1 MQGTFLSRARRPAQ
15 RVLALGCAALLT
27 CAALPCVAAGAQV
40 SIEVPQGK
48 TKTVRLRQLPR
59 GAVVGVA
66 ISVSGKLLIAL
77 VSAAQLKS
85 PKPEPL
91 FRGAV
96 DSKMSFKVVIPEAS
110 DYYLVLDNRRGAGP
124 VKATATIRA
133 ERGAARPSEPPPSK
147 KGGKLNEARAG
158 AAPAA

>member
-1 MQGTFLSRARRPAQ
+1 VQGTLLSRAR
-15 RVLALGCAALLT
+15 
-27 CAALPCVAAGAQV
+27 V

-59 GAVVGVA
+59 GAV
-66 ISVSGKLLIAL
+66 
-77 VSAAQLKS
+77 
-85 PKPEPL
+85 
-91 FRGAV
+91 
-96 DSKMSFKVVIPEAS
+96 DSKMSFKVEIPEAS
-110 DYYLVLDNRRGAGP
+110 EYYLVLDNRRGAGP

-133 ERGAARPSEPPPSK
+133 ERGAASPSRPPPA

>member
-1 MQGTFLSRARRPAQ
+1 VQGTFLSRAQSPA
-15 RVLALGCAALLT
+15 RGLLALGCAALLA
-27 CAALPCVAAGAQV
+27 CAAQPCVAAGAQV

-96 DSKMSFKVVIPEAS
+96 DSKMSFKVVIPEAG
-110 DYYLVLDNRRGAGP
+110 DYYLVLDNRRGAEP
-124 VKATATIRA
+124 VKATATILA
-133 ERGAARPSEPPPSK
+133 ETGAAKPSQPPPK

>member
-1 MQGTFLSRARRPAQ
+1 VQGAFLRGARCPARRL
-15 RVLALGCAALLT
+15 LALGCSALLA
-27 CAALPCVAAGAQV
+27 CAALPCAAAGAQV

-66 ISVSGKLLIAL
+66 ISVSGKLLVAL

-85 PKPEPL
+85 TNPEPL

-96 DSKMSFKVVIPEAS
+96 ERRMSFKVVIPEAS
-110 DYYLVLDNRRGAGP
+110 DYYLVLDNRRGTEP

-133 ERGAARPSEPPPSK
+133 EKGAASPSRPPPG

-158 AAPAA
+158 APPRG

>member
-1 MQGTFLSRARRPAQ
+1 MQGTFLSRM
-15 RVLALGCAALLT
+15 LALGFAALLAS
-27 CAALPCVAAGAQV
+27 AALPCAAAGAQV

-59 GAVVGVA
+59 GAVLGVA

-96 DSKMSFKVVIPEAS
+96 DSKMSFKVVIPEAG
-110 DYYLVLDNRRGAGP
+110 DYYLVLDNRRGTEP
-124 VKATATIRA
+124 VKVTATIRA
-133 ERGAARPSEPPPSK
+133 EKGAAKPSQPPPK

-158 AAPAA
+158 TAPAA